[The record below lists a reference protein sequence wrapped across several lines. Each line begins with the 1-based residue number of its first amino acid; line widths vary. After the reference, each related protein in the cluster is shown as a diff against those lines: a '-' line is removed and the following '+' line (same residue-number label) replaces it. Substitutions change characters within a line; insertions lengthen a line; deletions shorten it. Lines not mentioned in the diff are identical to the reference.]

1 MLIIYVMT
9 VDKYAANGGHIR
21 YKCGKLNQFVVQ
33 FGLNGQANIIDIVW
47 LRQCNV
53 TVFCEFTDRFFVVN
67 SWALVLSW
75 WMTLVLV
82 EARCLFKSC
91 LVM

>member
-33 FGLNGQANIIDIVW
+33 FGLNGQANIIDIV
-47 LRQCNV
+47 
-53 TVFCEFTDRFFVVN
+53 
-67 SWALVLSW
+67 
-75 WMTLVLV
+75 
-82 EARCLFKSC
+82 
-91 LVM
+91 